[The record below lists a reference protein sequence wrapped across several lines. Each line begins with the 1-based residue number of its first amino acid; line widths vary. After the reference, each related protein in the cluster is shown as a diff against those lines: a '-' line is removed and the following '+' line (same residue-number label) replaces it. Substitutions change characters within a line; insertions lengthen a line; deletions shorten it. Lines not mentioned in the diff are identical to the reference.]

1 MTTAAASDDWRRYRP
16 APADFDG
23 RVIMVTGATSGIG
36 RAVASELVRNGATVI
51 LHGRNEKA
59 LEALYQE
66 LKPLGPEPSVA
77 QIDLERAQG
86 PQYQQLTDEI
96 ESRYG
101 RLDGLLH
108 NAAILGDKSPIEHY
122 DIGLWQRVLLVDL
135 TAPFI
140 LTRCLLPLLRKSPD
154 ASLLFASSSVGR
166 RGRAYW
172 GAYSVAKGGLEN
184 MAEVLADELENTA
197 IRVNVINPGGT
208 RTKMRKRAYPAESS
222 ASLPTPE
229 SVAPPYL
236 YLLGAA
242 SRTIRG
248 QRFEVRDASAAP
260 R

>member
-1 MTTAAASDDWRRYRP
+1 MEPTAAKPAYQHYRP
-16 APADFDG
+16 TAGDFAD
-23 RVIMVTGATSGIG
+23 RVIMVTGATAGIG
-36 RAVASELVRNGATVI
+36 RAVASELVRAGATVI

-77 QIDLERAQG
+77 HLDLERAQG
-86 PQYQQLTDEI
+86 SEYQALTAAI

-108 NAAILGDKSPIEHY
+108 NAAILGDRSPIEHY

-140 LTRCLLPLLRKSPD
+140 LTRCLLPLLHNSAD
-154 ASLLFASSSVGR
+154 ASVLFATSSVGKT
-166 RGRAYW
+166 GRAYW
-172 GAYSVAKGGLEN
+172 GAYAAAKGGMERL
-184 MAEVLADELENTA
+184 AEVLADELENTP
-197 IRVNVINPGGT
+197 IRVNLINPGRT
-208 RTKMRKRAYPAESS
+208 RTRMRARAYPAENP
-222 ASLPTPE
+222 ASVPTADSHTP
-229 SVAPPYL
+229 AYL

-242 SRTIRG
+242 SRGLRA
-248 QRFEVRDASAAP
+248 QRVDLQESSAAP